1 MYKIYNVL
9 DGVIEKNKEER
20 DYREYMES
28 VFLNRVVKSFYR
40 EGDIWIKIMELK
52 SDMWVFKGRVLLL
65 EEIVSLWEYVWFV

>member
-52 SDMWVFKGRVLLL
+52 SDTWVFKGRVLLL